1 MPVSR
6 GWPKGS
12 GGTTGGAGG
21 SGGGSGGGS
30 SAEAA
35 QVDISSLVSA
45 VADITSALNT
55 GQTPKEVMTNLI
67 LYSNEGLVVL
77 AAPDYRAYFDLTAF
91 SGSILKV
98 MNTGILMIYGDLT
111 TDNGAAIYVDN
122 GGNLTMKGD

>member
-12 GGTTGGAGG
+12 GGTTGGTGG
-21 SGGGSGGGS
+21 SAGGSGGGS

-45 VADITSALNT
+45 VTDITSALNT
-55 GQTPKEVMTNLI
+55 GQTPKEVMTNLN

-98 MNTGILMIYGDLT
+98 MNTGTLKVYGDLYI
-111 TDNGAAIYVDN
+111 DNGSTTYFDN
-122 GGNLTMKGD
+122 GSTITVKGN